1 MTAAD
6 TVYSVTP
13 LHHPSALLMS
23 IGGAIAGGARV
34 AMARR
39 FDPATFWQEVRRYG
53 VTIASYT
60 WTMLHDLVDAPPQ
73 PGERHHPVRLF
84 MGSGMPRNLWR
95 RVRQRFE
102 PARVL
107 EFYASAE
114 TGAILVNIGN
124 AKPGAMGRRLPG
136 SPEVRLGAYD
146 ADNDQLVL
154 GGGGFVRRCAPGEPG
169 VLLARARE
177 IDTVATTPLRGV
189 FAKDDS
195 WLSTGDIFCQDDDGD
210 LWRLDGAFDVI
221 RTEHGAVYAGPIREA
236 LGDLPTVDLAVAYG
250 LRPDPAHSRAELAV
264 AAITLREA
272 DTLDARELS
281 HAMRALPVGER
292 PAIVHVV
299 DEIPVTTWYRP
310 IAGPLR
316 DAGLPAAGKR
326 AFYLD
331 AGGERYR
338 PLTAA
343 ARKRLASPKA

>member
-1 MTAAD
+1 
-6 TVYSVTP
+6 
-13 LHHPSALLMS
+13 MS

-34 AMARR
+34 ALARR
-39 FDPATFWQEVRRYG
+39 FDPATFWDEVRRYG
-53 VTIASYT
+53 VTVASYT
-60 WTMLHDLVDAPPQ
+60 WTMLHELVDAPAQ

-95 RVRQRFE
+95 RVEQRFA
-102 PARVL
+102 PVRVL
-107 EFYASAE
+107 EFYASTE
-114 TGAILVNIGN
+114 TGAILVNVGN

-146 ADNDQLVL
+146 AENDQLVL
-154 GGGGFVRRCAPGEPG
+154 GAGGFVRRCAPGEPG

-177 IDTVATTPLRGV
+177 IDTIAATPLRGV

-195 WLSTGDIFCQDDDGD
+195 WLSTGDIFCQDEDGD

-221 RTEHGAVYAGPIREA
+221 RTGHGAVYAAPIREA
-236 LGDLPTVDLAVAYG
+236 LGDLAAVDLAVAYG
-250 LRPDPAHSRAELAV
+250 LRPDSAQGRTDLAV
-264 AAITLREA
+264 AAVTLRDGRE
-272 DTLDARELS
+272 LDARELTR
-281 HAMRALPVGER
+281 AMRVLSQDER
-292 PAIVHVV
+292 PAVVHVV
-299 DEIPVTTWYRP
+299 EEIPVTTWYRP

-316 DAGLPAAGKR
+316 EAGLPPAGDR

-343 ARKRLASPKA
+343 ARRRLAAANA

>member
-1 MTAAD
+1 
-6 TVYSVTP
+6 
-13 LHHPSALLMS
+13 
-23 IGGAIAGGARV
+23 
-34 AMARR
+34 MARR
-39 FDPATFWQEVRRYG
+39 FDPATFWEEVRRYG

-60 WTMLHDLVDAPPQ
+60 WTMLHELVDAPAQ

-95 RVRQRFE
+95 RVERRFE

-107 EFYASAE
+107 EFYASTE
-114 TGAILVNIGN
+114 TGAILANLGN
-124 AKPGAMGRRLPG
+124 AKPGSMGRRLPG

-154 GGGGFVRRCAPGEPG
+154 GAGGFVRRCEPGEPG

-177 IDTVATTPLRGV
+177 IDSVATTPLRGV
-189 FAKDDS
+189 FAREDS
-195 WLSTGDIFCQDDDGD
+195 WLSTGDIFCQDADGD

-221 RTEHGAVYAGPIREA
+221 RTAHGAVYTAPIREA
-236 LGDLPTVDLAVAYG
+236 LGDLAAVDLAVVYG
-250 LRPDPAHSRAELAV
+250 LRPGGGHAREQFAAAAV
-264 AAITLREA
+264 TLRAGRE
-272 DTLDARELS
+272 LDARELT
-281 HAMRALPVGER
+281 HAMRVLPDAER
-292 PAIVHVV
+292 PALVQIV

-310 IAGPLR
+310 VTAPLR
-316 DAGLPAAGKR
+316 DAGLPPAGDR

-343 ARKRLASPKA
+343 ARERLASGAG